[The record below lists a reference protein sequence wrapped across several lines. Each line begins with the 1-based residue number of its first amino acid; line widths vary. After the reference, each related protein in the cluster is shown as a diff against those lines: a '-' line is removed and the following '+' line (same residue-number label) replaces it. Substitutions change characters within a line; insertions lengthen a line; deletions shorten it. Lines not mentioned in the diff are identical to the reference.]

1 MDLATGLEVVAI
13 VGLLLLVLADR
24 SRWRVQ
30 VAADRSRRMV
40 QVAADRSRRMVQVAA
55 VAAAL
60 VVIVL
65 AGGRRVHDVCCVNV
79 AAF

>member
-24 SRWRVQ
+24 SRWK
-30 VAADRSRRMV
+30 V

>member
-1 MDLATGLEVVAI
+1 MLLANGLEVVAI
-13 VGLLLLVLADR
+13 GGLLLVLADR
-24 SRWRVQ
+24 SRRRVQ

-40 QVAADRSRRMVQVAA
+40 QVAAVAA
-55 VAAAL
+55 ALAAAL

>member
-1 MDLATGLEVVAI
+1 MLLANGLEVVAI
-13 VGLLLLVLADR
+13 GGLLLVLADR
-24 SRWRVQ
+24 SRRRVQ

-40 QVAADRSRRMVQVAA
+40 QVADDRSRRMVQVAA

-65 AGGRRVHDVCCVNV
+65 AGGRRVHDVCFVNI
-79 AAF
+79 AAS